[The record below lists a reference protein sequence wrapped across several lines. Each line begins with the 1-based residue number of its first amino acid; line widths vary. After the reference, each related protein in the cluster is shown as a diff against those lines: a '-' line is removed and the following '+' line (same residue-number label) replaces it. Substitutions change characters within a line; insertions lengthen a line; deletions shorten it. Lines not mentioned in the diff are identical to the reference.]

1 MSRRRLFASLCSLV
15 FLVNLARVVFA
26 PLIEPVATDFGVTPG
41 TLGVVTSAAW
51 LGSALPRIPTGWL
64 LTRVARHRVI
74 VGAGVVLTL
83 AAAVAG
89 SAPSVPLLAGA
100 AFLMGLASGVYFIA
114 ANPLVA
120 ELFPDGVGNAL
131 GIHGMASQLSAAF
144 ASVIVLAVIAVTGDW
159 RATFAAIAV
168 ASLLVTVVLFAV
180 ARRTALPDAG
190 REDRDLLAATRA
202 QLPIVLTGILI
213 TGSVG
218 FAWNGL
224 FNFYPTYMQAKQL
237 EPATASLLLSVLFGA
252 GVPAFPVG
260 GRLADRVS
268 NVPLLLGI
276 VTGFIAC
283 LFLLPHVTGLW
294 PLVAVTVVLG
304 FVIHL
309 LFPAVDTYLLGSLPD
324 QHRASAYTAYSATMM
339 VPQAFGSG
347 VVGRLTDTGFTLDT
361 LFTGMA
367 GVLTVIF
374 AGVFVLYR
382 LGRLPARRVAAET
395 NS

>member
-1 MSRRRLFASLCSLV
+1 MV

-26 PLIEPVATDFGVTPG
+26 PLIEPVAADFNVTHG

-64 LTRVARHRVI
+64 LTRVARHRVV

-89 SAPSVPLLAGA
+89 SAPNVPLLAGA

-120 ELFPDGVGNAL
+120 ELFPEGVGNAL
-131 GIHGMASQLSAAF
+131 GIHGMASQMAAAL

-168 ASLLVTVVLFAV
+168 VAALVTAILFV
-180 ARRTALPDAG
+180 IARRTDLPDAG
-190 REDRDLLAATRA
+190 SEDRDLLAATRA

-213 TGSVG
+213 TGSLG
-218 FAWNGL
+218 FVWNGL
-224 FNFYPTYMQAKQL
+224 FNFYPTYMQTKQL
-237 EPATASLLLSVLFGA
+237 DPATASLLLSVLFGA
-252 GVPAFPVG
+252 GVPSFFVG

-268 NVPLLLGI
+268 NVPLLLSI
-276 VTGFIAC
+276 AAGFITC
-283 LFLLPHVTGLW
+283 LFVLPYVAGLW
-294 PLVAVTVVLG
+294 PLVAITIVTG
-304 FVIHL
+304 FIIHL
-309 LFPAVDTYLLGSLPD
+309 LFPTVDTYLLGSLPD

-339 VPQAFGSG
+339 IPQALGGG
-347 VVGRLTDTGFTLDT
+347 VVGRLTDAGYAFDT
-361 LFTGMA
+361 LFTGLA
-367 GVLTVIF
+367 GALVVLF

-382 LGRLPARRVAAET
+382 AGRLPARRFTPET
-395 NS
+395 NG

>member
-1 MSRRRLFASLCSLV
+1 MV

-26 PLIEPVATDFGVTPG
+26 PLIEPVATDFGVAPG

-64 LTRVARHRVI
+64 LTRVARHRVV

-89 SAPSVPLLAGA
+89 SAPSIPLLTGA

-120 ELFPDGVGNAL
+120 ELFPQGVGDAL
-131 GIHGMASQLSAAF
+131 GIHGMASQLAAAL
-144 ASVIVLAVIAVTGDW
+144 ASIIVLIVIALTDDW

-168 ASLLVTVVLFAV
+168 AAALVTTVLFV
-180 ARRTALPDAG
+180 IARRTDLPEAG
-190 REDRDLLAATRA
+190 REDRDLLGATRA
-202 QLPIVLTGILI
+202 QLPIVLTGVVIV
-213 TGSVG
+213 GSVG
-218 FAWNGL
+218 FVWNGL
-224 FNFYPTYMQAKQL
+224 FNFYPTYMQTKQL

-252 GVPAFPVG
+252 GVPAFFVG

-276 VTGFIAC
+276 VTGFIGC
-283 LFLLPHVTGLW
+283 LFVLPHVTGLW

-304 FVIHL
+304 FIIHL
-309 LFPAVDTYLLGSLPD
+309 LFPATDTYLLGSLPD
-324 QHRASAYTAYSATMM
+324 HHRASAYTAYSATVML
-339 VPQAFGSG
+339 PQAIGSG
-347 VVGRLTDTGFTLDT
+347 IIGRLTTEGIAFDT
-361 LFTGMA
+361 LFTGLA
-367 GVLTVIF
+367 AALTVIF
-374 AGVFVLYR
+374 VGVFVLYR
-382 LGRLPARRVAAET
+382 AGRLPARRFTAET
-395 NS
+395 NG

>member
-1 MSRRRLFASLCSLV
+1 MV

-26 PLIEPVATDFGVTPG
+26 PLIEPVATDFGVAPG

-64 LTRVARHRVI
+64 LTRVARHRVV

-89 SAPSVPLLAGA
+89 SAPSIPLLTGA

-120 ELFPDGVGNAL
+120 ELFPQGVGDAL
-131 GIHGMASQLSAAF
+131 GIHGMASQLAAAL
-144 ASVIVLAVIAVTGDW
+144 ASIIVLTVIALTDDW

-168 ASLLVTVVLFAV
+168 AAALVTTVLFV
-180 ARRTALPDAG
+180 IARRTDLPEAG
-190 REDRDLLAATRA
+190 REDRDLLGATRA
-202 QLPIVLTGILI
+202 QLPIVLTGVVIV
-213 TGSVG
+213 GSVG
-218 FAWNGL
+218 FVWNGL
-224 FNFYPTYMQAKQL
+224 FNFYPTYMQTKQL

-252 GVPAFPVG
+252 GVPAFFVG

-276 VTGFIAC
+276 VTGFIGC
-283 LFLLPHVTGLW
+283 LFVLPHVTGLW

-304 FVIHL
+304 FIIHL
-309 LFPAVDTYLLGSLPD
+309 LFPATDTYLLGSLPD
-324 QHRASAYTAYSATMM
+324 HHRASAYTAYSATVML
-339 VPQAFGSG
+339 PQAIGSG
-347 VVGRLTDTGFTLDT
+347 IIGRLTTEGIAFDT
-361 LFTGMA
+361 LFTGLA
-367 GVLTVIF
+367 AALTVIF
-374 AGVFVLYR
+374 VGVFVLYR
-382 LGRLPARRVAAET
+382 AGRLPARRFTAET
-395 NS
+395 NG